1 MCNKLFLVLEGCT
14 HTQLTHTQLSHPH
27 NSLTHQNSNTL
38 THTHNSPR
46 HSTLT
51 QHIWPQQLSRTQL
64 SHTYLFTLSAFHHL
78 QRTHTYSYF
87 YQIHY
92 IYIHIYIYKTF
103 SHTHNL
109 LTRNSFTRPVFCHLC
124 VFPAF
129 PIPCSLSF
137 ATYWK
142 KLTCGLIRSG
152 IFFVQVS
159 LPGNFQGWVWLRCE
173 CAEWPKCNEPGQHG
187 GQCQRQLWGH
197 WEWRA
202 NAQLSPRL
210 GDIKH

>member
-1 MCNKLFLVLEGCT
+1 M
-14 HTQLTHTQLSHPH
+14 
-27 NSLTHQNSNTL
+27 
-38 THTHNSPR
+38 
-46 HSTLT
+46 
-51 QHIWPQQLSRTQL
+51 
-64 SHTYLFTLSAFHHL
+64 
-78 QRTHTYSYF
+78 
-87 YQIHY
+87 Y
-92 IYIHIYIYKTF
+92 IKP

-159 LPGNFQGWVWLRCE
+159 LPGNFQG
-173 CAEWPKCNEPGQHG
+173 
-187 GQCQRQLWGH
+187 
-197 WEWRA
+197 
-202 NAQLSPRL
+202 
-210 GDIKH
+210 